1 VVNDANNYAM
11 KLKQQEED
19 RNDAKKYDGLD
30 EEAMV

>member
-1 VVNDANNYAM
+1 MVNDANMYSM

-19 RNDAKKYDGLD
+19 KKDAKKYDGLD